1 VPDSRGILFCLSS
14 NVPACCGILFC
25 NGPARRGM
33 DAAMCP
39 IVAGYYSAM
48 GPRAAEWMQQCAR

>member
-1 VPDSRGILFCLSS
+1 
-14 NVPACCGILFC
+14 
-25 NGPARRGM
+25 M

-39 IVAGYYSAM
+39 IVAGYYSAWAAMCPRVAGYYSAM